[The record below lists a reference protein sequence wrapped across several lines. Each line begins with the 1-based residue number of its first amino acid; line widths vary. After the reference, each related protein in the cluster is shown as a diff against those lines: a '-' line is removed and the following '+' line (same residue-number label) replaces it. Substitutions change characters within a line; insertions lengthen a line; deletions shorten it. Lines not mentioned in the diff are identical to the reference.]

1 MAIFM
6 IAATLLLLHTK
17 TEAQNFTV
25 KNSKVTV
32 QGSSSLHDWESEVE
46 KTDIKGSYTADKG
59 TLVDLSN
66 AVVKIPVTSIKST
79 KGKMMDNKTYEA
91 FDFEKNPSIIFTV
104 TSSRVGAKTVDFK
117 GTLAMAGAVRP
128 VEVRATWRLLSNGD
142 LQVTGSHQLKMT
154 DFKMEPPTAMMGT
167 VKVGEEVTVTFD
179 IVLSNIKSN
188 L

>member
-1 MAIFM
+1 M
-6 IAATLLLLHTK
+6 IAASLLLLHTK
-17 TEAQNFTV
+17 THSQSFAL
-25 KNSKVTV
+25 KNYKVTV
-32 QGSSSLHDWESEVE
+32 QGTSSLHEWESEVE

-59 TLVDLSN
+59 TLVDLNN
-66 AVVKIPVTSIKST
+66 AVVRIPVTSIKST

-91 FDFEKNPSIIFTV
+91 FDFEKNPNIIFTV
-104 TSSRVGAKTVDFK
+104 TSSRVGAKTIDFK

-128 VEVRATWRLLSNGD
+128 VEVRATWKLLGNGD
-142 LQVTGSHQLKMT
+142 LQVTGSHKLKMT

-179 IVLSNIKSN
+179 IVLTNTKTN